1 MLYLDVLTPALLFNT
16 LQWMTFP

>member
-1 MLYLDVLTPALLFNT
+1 MLDLDVLTPALLFNT